1 MTRYGYI
8 RVSTEEQSFA
18 LQEQAVMKAGVVK
31 TNLYREK
38 ISGVAATGKRQS
50 LDHLFSQL
58 KAGDAV
64 VVWKL
69 DRLGRSL
76 IDLINTVKWF
86 EEIGVNLISLTE
98 GIDTSTPGG
107 KFYFHMIAAL
117 AQFERDLIS
126 QRVTAGME
134 AAKAEGRHV
143 GRKPSLDRMKVE
155 AAVKLYEGG
164 QSADQIGEVL
174 GVSYKTVQRALKA
187 HYEGKKAA

>member
-8 RVSTEEQSFA
+8 RVSTDEQSFA

-38 ISGVAATGKRQS
+38 ISGVAPTGKRQS
-50 LDHLFSQL
+50 LEHLLTQI
-58 KAGDAV
+58 KDGDEIV
-64 VVWKL
+64 IWKL

-76 IDLINTVKWF
+76 TDLIKLVEDFNSK
-86 EEIGVNLISLTE
+86 GVNLVSLTE
-98 GIDTSTPGG
+98 NIDTRTPSGRL
-107 KFYFHMIAAL
+107 FFHFMASM

-187 HYEGKKAA
+187 HYNGKMAA

>member
-38 ISGVAATGKRQS
+38 VSGVAAVGKRQS
-50 LDHLFSQL
+50 LDHMLSQL
-58 KAGDAV
+58 KEGDEV
-64 VVWKL
+64 VIWKL

-76 IDLINTVKWF
+76 PDLIKLVEDFDAK
-86 EEIGVNLISLTE
+86 GVNLVSLTE
-98 GIDTSTPGG
+98 NIDTRSPAG
-107 KFYFHMIAAL
+107 KLFFHFVGAM

-126 QRVTAGME
+126 QRVTAGMD

-143 GRKPSLDRMKVE
+143 GRKPSLDRLKVE

-164 QSADQIGEVL
+164 QNAEQIGAVL
-174 GVSYKTVQRALKA
+174 GVSYKTVQRALKS